1 MFKGEVPEEDNKK
14 SDNITQSK
22 NAELEQMRKSKRQHR
37 DHFKMMEAGKLPEQK
52 EPNKRRGDTKL
63 LVGKL
68 KDVSTLYTLT
78 YLIILTDS
86 ESLAFK
92 FFLLTEKIENH
103 KNVEFMMI
111 FIYQKQFFEKNSAG
125 IP

>member
-52 EPNKRRGDTKL
+52 TEHKRRGDTKL

-78 YLIILTDS
+78 YLIVLDIL
-86 ESLAFK
+86 
-92 FFLLTEKIENH
+92 
-103 KNVEFMMI
+103 VI
-111 FIYQKQFFEKNSAG
+111 F
-125 IP
+125 

>member
-1 MFKGEVPEEDNKK
+1 MCTRLGQDGLGFQQQFQSGIFNFGSLCEGEVPEEDNKK

-52 EPNKRRGDTKL
+52 TENKRRGDTKL

-78 YLIILTDS
+78 YLIF
-86 ESLAFK
+86 SL
-92 FFLLTEKIENH
+92 
-103 KNVEFMMI
+103 
-111 FIYQKQFFEKNSAG
+111 
-125 IP
+125 

>member
-52 EPNKRRGDTKL
+52 TENKRRGDTKL

-68 KDVSTLYTLT
+68 KDVSTLYTPVHT
-78 YLIILTDS
+78 YLLNIFFVKLISYAILLSKT
-86 ESLAFK
+86 
-92 FFLLTEKIENH
+92 
-103 KNVEFMMI
+103 
-111 FIYQKQFFEKNSAG
+111 
-125 IP
+125 